1 MCKVTTFSINL
12 LSFMLVF
19 MYYCIISVCACAG
32 GAESGR
38 DESLNRRKEGLCG
51 KWRLGGVLLF
61 THTYKILSKSKLKNE
76 IRLVFLVDK
85 LK

>member
-32 GAESGR
+32 GAEGGR
-38 DESLNRRKEGLCG
+38 NESRNRQKEGLWG
-51 KWRLGGVLLF
+51 EWRSCGVLLF
-61 THTYKILSKSKLKNE
+61 THTRKIISKSKLKNK
-76 IRLVFLVDK
+76 IRIVFFWWIN
-85 LK
+85 